1 MSVIAETASA
11 RHSSARTA
19 RPAAANRQRAEAAA
33 SIARGRVLR
42 VALGVGGL
50 ALLLVLWWLATDM
63 LAAEGGFGQRFSPT
77 LALPALVG
85 LLGSELPL
93 HIFVS
98 LKRVAV
104 GLALALL
111 IGVPVGLM
119 VGTSRMTEAA
129 TTPAFQFL
137 RMISPLSWMPIAVM
151 IFGIGD
157 APIYFM
163 LAFAAVWPV
172 LLNTAAGVRQ
182 LDPHWLL
189 PGAQPVSYA
198 LGNAVAR
205 DPAGHSR
212 PVLTGMR
219 LAIGISW
226 IVLVPC
232 EMLGVQ
238 AGMGY
243 FILDTR
249 DRLAYDEADGNRAR
263 HRHHRLQARSG
274 GTLGHGQVRASW
286 TVMRD
291 VLRDWSDP
299 R

>member
-1 MSVIAETASA
+1 VSTV
-11 RHSSARTA
+11 
-19 RPAAANRQRAEAAA
+19 AEATPRRRFPPDLAFAKAGLAKPSRKRTDLSA
-33 SIARGRVLR
+33 SRAKAFRI
-42 VALGVGGL
+42 ALGLGGL
-50 ALLLVLWWLATDM
+50 VLLLVLWWLATDL
-63 LAAEGGFGQRFSPT
+63 LAPEDSFGRRFSPAA
-77 LALPALVG
+77 ALPALVRLMG
-85 LLGSELPL
+85 ADLSL

-111 IGVPVGLM
+111 VGVPVGLM
-119 VGTSRMTEAA
+119 VGISRMTEAA

-151 IFGIGD
+151 LFGIGD
-157 APIYFM
+157 SPIYFM
-163 LAFAAVWPV
+163 LAFAAVWPI

-189 PGAQPVSYA
+189 LAESLAATRWETLRSVILPGI
-198 LGNAVAR
+198 LGSV
-205 DPAGHSR
+205 
-212 PVLTGMR
+212 VTGLR

-238 AGMGY
+238 AGLGY

-249 DRLAYDEADGNRAR
+249 DRLAYDELMATVLAIGVIGYGLDLAAR
-263 HRHHRLQARSG
+263 LVTDRFAPAGR
-274 GTLGHGQVRASW
+274 
-286 TVMRD
+286 
-291 VLRDWSDP
+291 
-299 R
+299 